1 MEGKEAYQTKELAT
15 PFSESWYD
23 LTWPQL
29 KQILDANTK
38 SDFVYIKFTYQQLG
52 CSEQWFN
59 EVAKLLKGSWPDI
72 RREILLEWSTGV
84 DNSPFREEDLNSI
97 STLVKQ
103 PISVV
108 YLLGKYRFETY
119 LQADTRTY
127 PPIIGV
133 DVAAGYKQDSSC
145 ITVIDS
151 YSTKVLGCL
160 NCNYISAFDLARCIE
175 FMVKNWMPNAVVNV
189 ERNGG
194 YGSSVIA
201 RLIKGGLKKNLYY
214 EIKDITVEERQD
226 GVHAY
231 KQKIRTKVYGLNST
245 RDVRKQLIDI
255 LIDRV
260 ESHKDKVI
268 SPIIYNELLG
278 MEIKKNG
285 KVEHSDSTHDDQIF
299 SWLMALWVW
308 YEGINLAER
317 YGIKKTS
324 IKTDE
329 DIDEPIDYFNDDTVD
344 IVYSFS
350 TKDEIDQTIEA
361 DLNAAI
367 KAGGTSLN
375 EFLNKQRTEEHKQF
389 EALLNTPLGE
399 KAYRELYSIPKDQP
413 LNKYVSIDGQFNV
426 PETVFSSF
434 YNPTDKNFE
443 SDSDRPVATAVP
455 ANQAW
460 MLEDEDYNYMDNF
473 NF

>member
-1 MEGKEAYQTKELAT
+1 LEGKEAYQTKELAT